1 MTGSTAGRTL
11 TLRLDNRL
19 EAIAPAAE
27 EIERFCQRHGVPAA
41 AIGHLNLALD
51 EALTNTISYAW
62 PTGGDHQMTVM
73 LTIGANDI
81 EAEIS
86 DDGIAFNPLQVP
98 PPELESVLD
107 DRPVGGLG
115 VHFVKTLMDSAAY
128 RREHGRN
135 VLVLRKSL

>member
-27 EIERFCQRHGVPAA
+27 EIERFCQGHGVPAA
-41 AIGHLNLALD
+41 TMGHLNLALD
-51 EALTNTISYAW
+51 EVLTNTISYAW
-62 PTGGDHQMTVM
+62 PTGGDHEIIVR
-73 LTIGANDI
+73 LTIGSSEI

-86 DDGIAFNPLQVP
+86 DDGIAFDPLQVP
-98 PPELESVLD
+98 PPDLESVLD

-128 RREHGRN
+128 RREDGRN